1 MSASPM
7 PPLFLVPKTSVEPK
21 RVLTM
26 PSRPAAP
33 RAAQIRRRPSRSQG
47 QALEILGH
55 ALEYLVDS
63 RMFLS
68 KERKT
73 RADGEAIHILSSC
86 SREVFAECPEVVPVS
101 QRIKSW
107 VVEHLQLGELQ
118 TDGRKA

>member
-1 MSASPM
+1 
-7 PPLFLVPKTSVEPK
+7 
-21 RVLTM
+21 M
-26 PSRPAAP
+26 PSRQPAERP
-33 RAAQIRRRPSRSQG
+33 QMVLRRPNREQG

-86 SREVFAECPEVVPVS
+86 SREVFATCPEVVPMR
-101 QRIKSW
+101 QRIMKW
-107 VVEHLQLGELQ
+107 VENHLRLEQLHPIGPSQ
-118 TDGRKA
+118 GRKA